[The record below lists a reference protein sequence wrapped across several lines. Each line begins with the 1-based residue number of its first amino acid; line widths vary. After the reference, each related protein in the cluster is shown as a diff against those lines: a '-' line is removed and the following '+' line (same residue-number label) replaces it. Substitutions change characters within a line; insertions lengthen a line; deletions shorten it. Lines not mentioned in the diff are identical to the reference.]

1 MRLAVF
7 LDVYMD
13 KISRKKA
20 TEGGSSDEEEAFES
34 ADEGEETSKSVKPT
48 SATSADIGSANSTL
62 KELVGKNDASTR
74 NQVYTSGQE
83 INTGTA
89 AEGKQ
94 DTKMDN
100 DTAEK
105 EHEVETLAVEKDPSI
120 VSEHSPSPESA
131 QTTESR
137 SNSEENTDKQN
148 ITPKLSEGETEA
160 KRIEGDNGERGQVDT
175 ETDKQGVTVGQDQS
189 LENEDELVAKEN
201 IGERNDDRQNE
212 ASENLANDQQKDI
225 SKSSSDAKVE
235 DKRDR

>member
-74 NQVYTSGQE
+74 NQVYTSRQE

-100 DTAEK
+100 DTAEE

-120 VSEHSPSPESA
+120 VSEHSPSPERV
-131 QTTESR
+131 QTRESR
-137 SNSEENTDKQN
+137 SNTEEDTDKQN
-148 ITPKLSEGETEA
+148 ITPKLSEDETEA

-189 LENEDELVAKEN
+189 LENEDEN

-225 SKSSSDAKVE
+225 SKSSPDVKVE